1 MQVLSRQ
8 RGVSL
13 IEVLMAVLIFS
24 VGLIGLAGL
33 MVMAARSNHAA
44 YLRTQVTFLA
54 GNMVDR
60 MRANPMGLW
69 NGAYNATGA
78 ASYPTS
84 TNQTCSKASPCTP
97 AQVAV
102 RDKYEWSQL
111 LKTLLPDARA
121 TISCSG
127 SAGLGYDPTPQM
139 AMRPPYG
146 GNCAMTITWTE
157 RKVIATGDSATPTQ
171 SFAWEFQP

>member
-1 MQVLSRQ
+1 MQVRSRQ
-8 RGVSL
+8 RGISL

-54 GNMVDR
+54 GNMADR

-69 NGAYNATGA
+69 NGAYNASG
-78 ASYPTS
+78 YPTS
-84 TNQTCSKASPCTP
+84 TKQTCSKASPCTP
-97 AQVAV
+97 AQVAA
-102 RDKYEWSQL
+102 RDQYEWSQL
-111 LKTLLPDARA
+111 LNALLPDAHA

-127 SAGLGYDPTPQM
+127 GAGLGYDPTPQM
-139 AMRPPYG
+139 GMRPPYG
-146 GNCAMTITWTE
+146 GNCAMTISWTE
-157 RKVIATGDSATPTQ
+157 RKLVTTSDSGTPTQ